1 MCVSIYYACN
11 MFCIILAKRKTLDK
25 LKFNRPSAEKESAQN
40 SIPDKKPVYNLLVG
54 DIEVMF

>member
-1 MCVSIYYACN
+1 

-54 DIEVMF
+54 DIEGMF